1 MTVLVF
7 FAAAAGTG
15 IVAAGFFLDMHGHRL
30 LFFGLSRLCR
40 SLHARSLQ
48 LIDIDFGSLLAFALY
63 VLGRILPYRDV
74 GLVEGAQYVG
84 IDFVEHFREEL
95 ERLEFVDQQRV
106 FLFVGGVLHALAQ
119 VVHFA
124 QVLAPCVVDRGE
136 HHHLGEYLEDLL
148 PVRIL
153 AALQVHRDVVA
164 QVSVRDGEVDIGV
177 QLAFISASA
186 TRTAENIIS

>member
-74 GLVEGAQYVG
+74 GL
-84 IDFVEHFREEL
+84 
-95 ERLEFVDQQRV
+95 
-106 FLFVGGVLHALAQ
+106 GVLNTSALT
-119 VVHFA
+119 
-124 QVLAPCVVDRGE
+124 
-136 HHHLGEYLEDLL
+136 LL
-148 PVRIL
+148 SIFEKSWNDSSL
-153 AALQVHRDVVA
+153 
-164 QVSVRDGEVDIGV
+164 
-177 QLAFISASA
+177 
-186 TRTAENIIS
+186 